1 MIPSVVE
8 VAGFLEASSV
18 PEGIEHRAKEVRR
31 FDVEAWNLHLREMD
45 YVSVDRM
52 RAEIWPPY

>member
-1 MIPSVVE
+1 MIPSLVE

-31 FDVEAWNLHLREMD
+31 FDIKALDLHFGEMD
-45 YVSVDRM
+45 YVSVDGM
-52 RAEIWPPY
+52 